1 MGFEAGGTLSL
12 NSGHPLASCVPSCKS
27 LNLSVFSKAYMRG
40 MKMPALQAGRLD
52 AGSVNAASTGLYVAA
67 TIVLTESLGT
77 AGSNLVLVMEPG
89 EGIFP
94 SRSWFLYP

>member
-1 MGFEAGGTLSL
+1 MSP

-52 AGSVNAASTGLYVAA
+52 AGSVNAASAGLYVAA
-67 TIVLTESLGT
+67 AVVLTESLGT